1 MLTSGTSLDVVS
13 KPSARFALAR
23 TSGSVLTLLFPHV
36 VHERIA
42 TRHLLHKLLAI
53 SIMFVGVMMVQ

>member
-23 TSGSVLTLLFPHV
+23 TSGSVLTLIVALTSALSPLGAIGFS
-36 VHERIA
+36 R
-42 TRHLLHKLLAI
+42 LLKFL
-53 SIMFVGVMMVQ
+53 SVRPEV